1 MFNNFCDSHQEKDRE
16 FLNQTLQSKFRLLDG
31 LRLLI
36 VDDNIDTLKLI
47 AVIFE
52 DYQVRVRT
60 AVSVDEAV
68 EVIQEWKP
76 DVLIS
81 DICLPGKDGYSLIRS
96 IRSFEAEEGGFL
108 PAVALTG
115 YLFPE
120 DYIQALNAGFQK
132 YISKP
137 FDPDELVAVVAELTI
152 PIFLSINTVTKNAA

>member
-1 MFNNFCDSHQEKDRE
+1 MFSNFCDSHQEKDRE
-16 FLNQTLQSKFRLLDG
+16 FLNQTLRSKFRLLDG

-47 AVIFE
+47 TIIFE
-52 DYQVRVRT
+52 EYQVRVRT
-60 AVSVDEAV
+60 AVSVDEAI

-81 DICLPGKDGYSLIRS
+81 DICLPGKDGYSLIRY
-96 IRSFEAEEGGFL
+96 IRSLEVEERSFL

-115 YLFPE
+115 YVFPE
-120 DYIQALNAGFQK
+120 DYIQAFNAGFQK
-132 YISKP
+132 YIPKP